1 MKTSS
6 LKEMLDKIDA
16 HERLIEKLTS
26 QDCDDFDERADHEYE
41 LLRDRRDEEELDNN
55 NEYLED
61 DTFNGE

>member
-26 QDCDDFDERADHEYE
+26 PDCDDFDERADHEYE